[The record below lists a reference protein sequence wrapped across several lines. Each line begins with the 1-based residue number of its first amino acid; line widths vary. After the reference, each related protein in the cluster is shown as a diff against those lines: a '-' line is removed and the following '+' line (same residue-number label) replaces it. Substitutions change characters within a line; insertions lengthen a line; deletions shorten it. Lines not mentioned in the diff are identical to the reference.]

1 MNKTSINNKE
11 NLKVNGETSLLDAIK
26 LIQKDMEGKA
36 KEVGLNN
43 EDDVIKL
50 IKEIRTKRSR

>member
-1 MNKTSINNKE
+1 MNKTSITKKE

-26 LIQKDMEGKA
+26 LIQKEMEGKA

-43 EDDVIKL
+43 EDDVTKL
-50 IKEIRTKRSR
+50 IKGIRTKRSR